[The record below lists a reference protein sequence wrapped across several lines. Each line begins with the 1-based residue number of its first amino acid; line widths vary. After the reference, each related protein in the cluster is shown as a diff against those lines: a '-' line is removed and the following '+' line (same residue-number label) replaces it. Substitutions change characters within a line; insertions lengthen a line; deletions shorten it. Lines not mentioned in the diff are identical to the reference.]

1 MRLGG
6 PIDRSEYDSPD
17 SWLEALT
24 SRGYRA
30 AFCPVPLD
38 APDAEVTA
46 YREAAAAADIVIAEV
61 GAGAVRSAP
70 TTRRGSRPSKNAS
83 RRCPSRTASA
93 PVAPST

>member
-61 GAGAVRSAP
+61 GAWSSPVSADDA
-70 TTRRGSRPSKNAS
+70 TRFAALEK
-83 RRCPSRTASA
+83 
-93 PVAPST
+93 